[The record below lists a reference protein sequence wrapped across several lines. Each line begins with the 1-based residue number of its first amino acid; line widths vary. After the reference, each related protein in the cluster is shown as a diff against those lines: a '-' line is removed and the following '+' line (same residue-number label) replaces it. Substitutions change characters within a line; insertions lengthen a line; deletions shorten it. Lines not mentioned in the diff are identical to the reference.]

1 MLNYEP
7 NIKPVRIL
15 LRISWQFNMD
25 NKQPHFGF
33 RWLAKLMVWMSLFLS
48 IALLIVGCVYC
59 GFKYSEIKEENT
71 DNDGVDDLIDIGFT
85 TDVDEYLSLSS

>member
-1 MLNYEP
+1 
-7 NIKPVRIL
+7 
-15 LRISWQFNMD
+15 
-25 NKQPHFGF
+25 
-33 RWLAKLMVWMSLFLS
+33 MSLFLS